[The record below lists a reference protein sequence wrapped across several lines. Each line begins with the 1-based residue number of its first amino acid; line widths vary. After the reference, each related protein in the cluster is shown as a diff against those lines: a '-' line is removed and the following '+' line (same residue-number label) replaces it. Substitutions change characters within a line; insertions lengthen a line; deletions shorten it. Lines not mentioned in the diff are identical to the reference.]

1 MLSRCSAILRIARTV
16 KGTGDNSTPVMRKGP
31 IALDRE
37 ESPTPDKGY
46 YRVYIPSDHDAI
58 MRSMNS
64 TSTTG
69 RPQLVLVETQPWFAA
84 APTSAL
90 ERRHE
95 LEDERSRLLALAV
108 GDHLP
113 VELAIRAA
121 DITAHLQHTP

>member
-1 MLSRCSAILRIARTV
+1 
-16 KGTGDNSTPVMRKGP
+16 
-31 IALDRE
+31 
-37 ESPTPDKGY
+37 
-46 YRVYIPSDHDAI
+46 

-69 RPQLVLVETQPWFAA
+69 RPHLVLVEPQPWYAA

-121 DITAHLQHTP
+121 DITAQLQRTP